1 MTVSTEAA
9 FQSYDIVGI
18 GVGPFNLGLAS
29 LLSTITK
36 VRSRFFDAKPHF
48 DWHAGLLIDGCTLQ
62 VPFFADL
69 VTMVDPSH
77 PLSYLKYLQEHERL
91 YQFYFHEKFHIS
103 RIDYNRYCR
112 WASEKLPSLSF
123 AQHVTS
129 VNRTAT
135 GFDVQT
141 RNTLTGELETHKAK
155 HVVVGIGSTPSWP
168 QAGDDYR
175 HDDNCFHSADYLYKK
190 AELQGKKSI
199 VIVGGGQS
207 AAEIFL
213 DLLKEQSLYGYELN
227 WLSRSSGFLP
237 MEYSKFGLEH
247 FSPDYIEHFHR
258 LPEERRESIRKEQ
271 GNLYKGISFQTIADI
286 HDVLYLRGKALSHDV
301 VLQSHSELIEMTR
314 QADSFKLLF
323 RHLNEGV
330 TFEVETDAVVMA
342 TGYKYDFPSCLEN
355 IRNEIC
361 KETFGHAVVRRDY
374 SIEMVGESFG
384 RIFIQNGEM
393 HSHGICAQDLGMG
406 PYRSATIINSILGY
420 EHYSLP
426 IRNVFQSFGVSEK
439 WEAKAC

>member
-1 MTVSTEAA
+1 MTMSTEAS

-29 LLSTITK
+29 LLSPIK
-36 VRSRFFDAKPHF
+36 HVRSRFFDAKPHF

-103 RIDYNRYCR
+103 RVDYNRYCR

-123 AQHVTS
+123 SQRVTS
-129 VNRTAT
+129 VNRTAI

-141 RNTLTGELETHKAK
+141 RHTVTGTLTTHQAK

-168 QAGDDYR
+168 RAASEYR
-175 HDDNCFHSADYLYKK
+175 CDDNCFHSADYLYQKVK
-190 AELQGKKSI
+190 VQRKKSI
-199 VIVGGGQS
+199 VVVGGGQS

-213 DLLKEQSLYGYELN
+213 DLLREQPSHGYELN
-227 WLSRSSGFLP
+227 WLSRSNGFLP
-237 MEYSKFGLEH
+237 MEYSKFGLEC

-258 LPEERRESIRKEQ
+258 LPEERREAIRKEQ

-286 HDVLYLRGKALSHDV
+286 HDLLYQRGKASSHEV
-301 VLQSHSELIEMTR
+301 VLQSHSELIEMKR
-314 QADSFKLLF
+314 QPDSFKLTF
-323 RHLNEGV
+323 RHLNEDV
-330 TFEVETDAVVMA
+330 TFEVESEAVVMA
-342 TGYKYDFPSCLEN
+342 TGYQYDFPECLEN
-355 IRNEIC
+355 IRDEIC
-361 KETFGHAVVRRDY
+361 KEASGQAVVRRDY
-374 SIEMVGESFG
+374 SIEMDGESCG
-384 RIFIQNGEM
+384 QIFIQNGEM

-406 PYRSATIINSILGY
+406 PYRSATIINSVLGY
-420 EHYSLP
+420 EHYSVST
-426 IRNVFQSFGVSEK
+426 RTVFQSFGVSEK
-439 WEAKAC
+439 WQTKAC